1 MFVSNIQYA
10 AVAAAHGVD
19 LDRWSTAYG
28 AVIDRIAPR
37 CAGCQPVRH
46 AGGLMLGTL
55 AGLRHN
61 NCWTIAER
69 RCEVTP
75 DELQH
80 LLTRAKWD
88 ADAVRDA
95 VRGYVIDAFG
105 EPDAALIVDET
116 GDLKKGVYSVGVQ
129 RQHTGTAGRIENA
142 QVAVS

>member
-1 MFVSNIQYA
+1 
-10 AVAAAHGVD
+10 
-19 LDRWSTAYG
+19 
-28 AVIDRIAPR
+28 
-37 CAGCQPVRH
+37 
-46 AGGLMLGTL
+46 MLGTL

-61 NCWTIAER
+61 NCWTIAEQR
-69 RCEVTP
+69 GEVTP

-88 ADAVRDA
+88 ANAVRDA

-116 GDLKKGVYSVGVQ
+116 GDLKKGVYSVGVH